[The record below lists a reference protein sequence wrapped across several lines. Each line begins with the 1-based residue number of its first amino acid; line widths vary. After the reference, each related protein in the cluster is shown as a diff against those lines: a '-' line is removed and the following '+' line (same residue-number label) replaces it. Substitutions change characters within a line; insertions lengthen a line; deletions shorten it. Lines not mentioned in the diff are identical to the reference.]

1 MNKHLIAAALAF
13 AACGAHAE
21 AEYKPFV
28 MFDYGQERDEVDSK
42 DPTGIARDYIN
53 ANVTVG
59 VKGPNKM
66 EYSIKGGVSQSDPN
80 NDKDKST
87 SNNIEFKVKK
97 SYQLT
102 DWAQPYV
109 SLRLGEKFKS
119 DGKHFTHYAVDGGVK
134 FKLAQNLAFD
144 TGVRYR
150 NNLSKSDF
158 GKAEGVSEEGY
169 SYQSVRYH
177 GMLLFDV
184 DKSNTVGLRYTR
196 SNADYYK
203 EEREGWRV
211 HYQHNY

>member
-1 MNKHLIAAALAF
+1 MKKHLIAAAIALT
-13 AACGAHAE
+13 ACAAHAE
-21 AEYKPFV
+21 GDYKPFV
-28 MFDYGQERDEVDSK
+28 MFDYGQEK
-42 DPTGIARDYIN
+42 DHQHDANDLARDYVN

-59 VKGPNKM
+59 VKAPNKI
-66 EYSIKGGVSQSDPN
+66 EYSVKGGLSQSDPN
-80 NDKDKST
+80 DSTSKST

-97 SYQLT
+97 SYVLT

-150 NNLSKSDF
+150 NNLSRSSF
-158 GKAEGVSEEGY
+158 EKAEGSSAEGY
-169 SYQSVRYH
+169 SYESVRYH
-177 GMLLFDV
+177 GMLLFDL
-184 DKSNTVGLRYTR
+184 DKSNTVGLRYTK